1 MDAAV
6 RLHRDHRAE
15 TAVYGH
21 HATVAGPAT
30 VAGAAT
36 VVIGDHHHLSA
47 GGCWR
52 TEINTI

>member
-21 HATVAGPAT
+21 HAAVTGPAT
-30 VAGAAT
+30 V
-36 VVIGDHHHLSA
+36 VIVDHHHLGD

-52 TEINTI
+52 ERR